1 MNTNSKI
8 VKATFILVTASIIG
22 HLLSLGK
29 EVIVAAKF
37 GVTEEMDAFYA
48 AVTLPNLFNIILLTT
63 FSSIFIP
70 VFVRYK
76 LKEEEEEA
84 NRVASIVINYFS
96 LFLLGTATLIFV
108 LAPSVISYGFHG
120 LGIETRALAIRMLRI
135 VCFMLVFSGLIGA
148 MTGILNARQHFAWP
162 AFSPMFVTLT
172 TVVFIFIFVKQWA
185 IFVLAYGLLA
195 GLIIQCLFLIAITKQ
210 RGYRHY
216 FDFNWR
222 HPAVKEILFLALPF
236 FIVITMAELNIVV
249 DRVMASYLD
258 PGSIAALGYAGKM
271 AQVPLIVF
279 SSSIGIAVFPFF
291 ATQVVED
298 KTEELR
304 DTLGRSIRMAGFIF
318 IPLTVILV
326 ILSRPL
332 IQLLFQRGAFTSW
345 ATDLTSIIFSCYLLQ
360 CFFYT
365 AGMILEKVF
374 LALQDIASL
383 LKITI
388 AGVIMNVILNLIFIR
403 IIVPPAAGIALS
415 TSAVCCITMFFAF
428 FFLRRK
434 LFQLRGKYIFQGIS
448 KVVISS
454 LFMGIG
460 VFYMLRVFQKFV
472 IFNSTLGQAL
482 CLIIL
487 GSIGLIIFIG
497 ISSILKL
504 PEINRIWGLIY
515 ARFR

>member
-1 MNTNSKI
+1 MNTNLKI

-37 GVTEEMDAFYA
+37 GVTKEMDAFYA
-48 AVTLPNLFNIILLTT
+48 AITLPNLFNIILLTT
-63 FSSIFIP
+63 FSSVFIP

-76 LKEEEEEA
+76 LKEKEEA

-96 LFLLGTATLIFV
+96 LFLLGSAILIFI
-108 LAPSVISYGFHG
+108 LAPSVITYGFHG

-135 VCFMLVFSGLIGA
+135 VCFILVFSGLIGA

-162 AFSPMFVTLT
+162 AFSPIFVTLT
-172 TVVFIFIFVKQWA
+172 TVVFILVFVKQWA
-185 IFVLAYGLLA
+185 IFVLAYGLLV
-195 GLIIQCLFLIAITKQ
+195 GLIIQCLFLSAVTKE

-216 FDFNWR
+216 LDFNWR
-222 HPAVKEILFLALPF
+222 HPAVKQILFLALPY

-291 ATQVVED
+291 ATQVAED
-298 KTEELR
+298 KTEELK
-304 DTLGRSIRMAGFIF
+304 DTLGKSIRMIGFIF

-345 ATDLTSIIFSCYLLQ
+345 ATDLTSIIFICYSFQ

-365 AGMILEKVF
+365 AGMILAKVF
-374 LALQDIASL
+374 LAFQDIASL

-388 AGVIMNVILNLIFIR
+388 AGVIMNVILNLIFVR
-403 IIVPPAAGIALS
+403 IIIPPAAGIALS
-415 TSAVCCITMFFAF
+415 TSVVSCITMFFAF
-428 FFLRRK
+428 LFLKRRPFYLK
-434 LFQLRGKYIFQGIS
+434 GKYILQGIS

-460 VFYMLRVFQKFV
+460 VFYIFRVFQKFV

-482 CLIIL
+482 CLLIL
-487 GSIGLIIFIG
+487 GSIGLIIFMG
-497 ISSILKL
+497 ISFILKL
-504 PEINRIWGLIY
+504 PEINKIWELIY

>member
-1 MNTNSKI
+1 LNTGIKI

-37 GVTEEMDAFYA
+37 GVTKEMDAFYA

-76 LKEEEEEA
+76 LKEKEEA

-96 LFLLGTATLIFV
+96 LFLLGSAILIFI

-135 VCFMLVFSGLIGA
+135 ICFMLVFSGLIGA
-148 MTGILNARQHFAWP
+148 MTGILNARQHFTWP
-162 AFSPMFVTLT
+162 AFSPIFVTLT
-172 TVVFIFIFVKQWA
+172 TVVFILLFVKQWA
-185 IFVLAYGLLA
+185 IFVLAYGLLV
-195 GLIIQCLFLIAITKQ
+195 GLIIQCLFLIGVTKQ

-216 FDFNWR
+216 LDFNWR
-222 HPAVKEILFLALPF
+222 HPAVKEMLFLALPF

-304 DTLGRSIRMAGFIF
+304 DTLGKSIRMTGFIF

-388 AGVIMNVILNLIFIR
+388 AGVVMNIILNLIFIR
-403 IIVPPAAGIALS
+403 IIVPAAAGIALS

-428 FFLRRK
+428 FFLRRRQ
-434 LFQLRGKYIFQGIS
+434 FHLRGKYILEGIS
-448 KVVISS
+448 KVAISS
-454 LFMGIG
+454 LFMGLG
-460 VFYMLRVFQKFV
+460 VFYMLRIFQKFV

-482 CLIIL
+482 CLLIL
-487 GSIGLIIFIG
+487 GIIGLIIFIG

-504 PEINRIWGLIY
+504 PEINRIWELMY

>member
-1 MNTNSKI
+1 
-8 VKATFILVTASIIG
+8 
-22 HLLSLGK
+22 
-29 EVIVAAKF
+29 
-37 GVTEEMDAFYA
+37 
-48 AVTLPNLFNIILLTT
+48 
-63 FSSIFIP
+63 
-70 VFVRYK
+70 
-76 LKEEEEEA
+76 
-84 NRVASIVINYFS
+84 
-96 LFLLGTATLIFV
+96 
-108 LAPSVISYGFHG
+108 
-120 LGIETRALAIRMLRI
+120 
-135 VCFMLVFSGLIGA
+135 
-148 MTGILNARQHFAWP
+148 
-162 AFSPMFVTLT
+162 
-172 TVVFIFIFVKQWA
+172 
-185 IFVLAYGLLA
+185 
-195 GLIIQCLFLIAITKQ
+195 
-210 RGYRHY
+210 
-216 FDFNWR
+216 
-222 HPAVKEILFLALPF
+222 
-236 FIVITMAELNIVV
+236 
-249 DRVMASYLD
+249 VMASYLD

-271 AQVPLIVF
+271 AQVPLIMF

-304 DTLGRSIRMAGFIF
+304 DTLGKSIRMTGFIF

-365 AGMILEKVF
+365 TETILGKVF

-415 TSAVCCITMFFAF
+415 TSTVSCITMFFAF
-428 FFLRRK
+428 LFLKRRPFYLK
-434 LFQLRGKYIFQGIS
+434 
-448 KVVISS
+448 
-454 LFMGIG
+454 G
-460 VFYMLRVFQKFV
+460 VFYMLRVFQEFV

-504 PEINRIWGLIY
+504 PEINRIWQLMY
-515 ARFR
+515 AKFR